1 MTNRN
6 GIAIAVL
13 AVAISL
19 SSVDGD
25 HPASSAEIKSLDGGA
40 IPLPAKNIIFDD
52 DYARYADGMAAHY
65 ILLELERAGH
75 AKVLAMVA
83 DSSNTYS
90 APAMAAVNKA
100 FGRANIPLGAYQ
112 GGISSASSNSA
123 WSQPIAARFGTPGD
137 VRSNYPDAV
146 TTLRTALAAAANRS
160 VTYVSTGFLTNLAAL
175 LQSFP
180 DASSPLTGP
189 QLVTAK
195 VVEIVIMGGDYP
207 TGSGEFNFAGD
218 PASAAYVF
226 ANSPVA
232 ITGTGASLGASI
244 MVRPPSAS
252 NGTTDPFSYA
262 LSLEGAA
269 DTGGYDPLAVHY
281 AVMGLQDNY
290 TVAGAGG
297 VNTVNS
303 SNGDNSWSATS
314 GNASYLGK
322 LLGDRQLATLYN
334 AMVTRA
340 TLK

>member
-1 MTNRN
+1 MTNRI
-6 GIAIAVL
+6 GIAIAAL
-13 AVAISL
+13 ALAISL
-19 SSVDGD
+19 SSERAD
-25 HPASSAEIKSLDGGA
+25 PAWTAEIRSLGGTGSA
-40 IPLPAKNIIFDD
+40 PKNIIFDD
-52 DYARYADGMAAHY
+52 DYALYADGIAAHY
-65 ILLELERAGH
+65 ILLELERAGY
-75 AKVLAMVA
+75 AKVLAMVT

-90 APAMAAVNKA
+90 APAMAAVNET

-112 GGISSASSNSA
+112 GGVSSGSSSSA
-123 WSQPIAARFGTPGD
+123 WSQQITARFGTPGD

-146 TTLRTALAAAANRS
+146 TTLRTALAAAANGS

-180 DASSPLTGP
+180 DAFSPLTGA

-226 ANSPVA
+226 AKSPVA
-232 ITGTGASLGASI
+232 ITGTGASLGASV
-244 MVRPPSAS
+244 MVRPPNAT

-262 LSLEGAA
+262 VSLAGAA
-269 DTGGYDPLAVHY
+269 STGGYDPLAVHY

-297 VNTVNS
+297 VNTINS
-303 SNGDNSWSATS
+303 SNGDNSWAAT
-314 GNASYLGK
+314 GGKASYLAK
-322 LLGDRQLATLYN
+322 LVGDSQLANVYN
-334 AMVTRA
+334 TMVTRA

>member
-1 MTNRN
+1 
-6 GIAIAVL
+6 
-13 AVAISL
+13 
-19 SSVDGD
+19 
-25 HPASSAEIKSLDGGA
+25 
-40 IPLPAKNIIFDD
+40 
-52 DYARYADGMAAHY
+52 MAAHY
-65 ILLELERAGH
+65 ILLGLERAGY

-90 APAMAAVNKA
+90 APAMAAVNRA
-100 FGRANIPLGAYQ
+100 FGRADIPLGAYQ
-112 GGISSASSNSA
+112 GGVSSGSSNSA
-123 WSQPIAARFGTPGD
+123 WSQQVAARFGTPGD

-146 TTLRTALAAAANRS
+146 TTLRTALAAAANGS

-175 LQSFP
+175 LRSHP
-180 DASSPLTGP
+180 DAFSPLTGA

-207 TGSGEFNFAGD
+207 MGRGEFNFAGD

-244 MVRPPSAS
+244 TVRPPSAP
-252 NGTTDPFSYA
+252 NGATDPFSYA

-290 TVAGAGG
+290 TVAGLGG
-297 VNTVNS
+297 VNTVDS
-303 SNGDNSWSATS
+303 SNGDNSWSAT
-314 GNASYLGK
+314 GGKTSYLGK
-322 LLGDRQLATLYN
+322 LLGDRQLASLYD
-334 AMVTRA
+334 ALVA
-340 TLK
+340 GVTLK